1 MKSKIKF
8 ISIVLSILLMSLYGC
23 NSNSNKTNTITK
35 SDSTNL
41 IHDVNSDSAQ
51 VKSES
56 NNKSLTEK
64 KNELPIVFIYNFHIS
79 NRCVSCIAIEEA
91 TTKTLNTYF
100 PSELQQGRIKRR
112 ILNVDDEKNAKIAE
126 KYQVFGSGL
135 YITRVFNGKETTTDM
150 TGDGFKYARK
160 KEEKFMEILKNTIN
174 EYLK

>member
-8 ISIVLSILLMSLYGC
+8 ICIVLSISLMSLYGC

-35 SDSTNL
+35 SDSTN
-41 IHDVNSDSAQ
+41 IIQDVNSDSAQ

-64 KNELPIVFIYNFHIS
+64 KNELPTVFIYNFHVT

-100 PSELQQGRIKRR
+100 PSELKQGRIKRR
-112 ILNVDDEKNAKIAE
+112 ILNVDDEKNSKIAE

-135 YITRVFNGKETTTDM
+135 YITRFFNGKETTTDM

-160 KEEKFMEILKNTIN
+160 KEEKFMEILKNTIK